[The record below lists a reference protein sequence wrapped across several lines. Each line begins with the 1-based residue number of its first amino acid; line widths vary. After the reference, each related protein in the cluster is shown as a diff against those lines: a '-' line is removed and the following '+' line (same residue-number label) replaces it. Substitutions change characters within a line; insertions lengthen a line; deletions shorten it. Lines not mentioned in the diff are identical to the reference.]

1 MVQIVLFDNFLYFT
15 IAACDKMRFPY
26 RNGMWKNFP
35 IFFFCTKKA
44 TLLHVLLINAGEYFD
59 TYSRSSVE

>member
-35 IFFFCTKKA
+35 IFFTVLKKR
-44 TLLHVLLINAGEYFD
+44 HCYMFF
-59 TYSRSSVE
+59 